1 MTTLLGMRRAAVC
14 AVRSMRTFSTSVI
27 RRRIEENITGDR
39 LAQLLQEQ
47 GTKPLLVDFV
57 AEWCGPCKMLSPM
70 LHKLASTPS
79 LVGGKELDLVTI
91 DVDQQM
97 EAAQKYGVRFSQPP
111 PPPTPSRLARLTYQI
126 RAMPT
131 VMAFKQGKLA
141 SSFVGVLPEPK
152 LRQFIENL

>member
-97 EAAQKYGVRFSQPP
+97 EAAQKYGVRFSHPLPP
-111 PPPTPSRLARLTYQI
+111 PSPHP
-126 RAMPT
+126 
-131 VMAFKQGKLA
+131 F
-141 SSFVGVLPEPK
+141 SSS
-152 LRQFIENL
+152 

>member
-1 MTTLLGMRRAAVC
+1 
-14 AVRSMRTFSTSVI
+14 
-27 RRRIEENITGDR
+27 
-39 LAQLLQEQ
+39 
-47 GTKPLLVDFV
+47 
-57 AEWCGPCKMLSPM
+57 MLSPM

-97 EAAQKYGVRFSQPP
+97 EAAQKYGVRFSHSPP
-111 PPPTPSRLARLTYQI
+111 PSRLARLTYQI

>member
-97 EAAQKYGVRFSQPP
+97 EAAQKYGVRFSHSPP
-111 PPPTPSRLARLTYQI
+111 PSRLARLTYQI

>member
-1 MTTLLGMRRAAVC
+1 MRGFSFRVIFRAAPHYIPTASTSSISLIVSMTTLLGMRRAAVC
-14 AVRSMRTFSTSVI
+14 TVHSLRTFSTSVI

-97 EAAQKYGVRFSQPP
+97 EAAQKYGVRFSHS
-111 PPPTPSRLARLTYQI
+111 PPTPTPFS
-126 RAMPT
+126 
-131 VMAFKQGKLA
+131 
-141 SSFVGVLPEPK
+141 
-152 LRQFIENL
+152 

>member
-14 AVRSMRTFSTSVI
+14 AVRSMRMFSTSVI

-39 LAQLLQEQ
+39 LARLLQEQ

-97 EAAQKYGVRFSQPP
+97 EAAQKYGVRFSHSPP
-111 PPPTPSRLARLTYQI
+111 LL
-126 RAMPT
+126 
-131 VMAFKQGKLA
+131 V
-141 SSFVGVLPEPK
+141 
-152 LRQFIENL
+152 